1 MREFV
6 AEIGGL
12 QLHMQAEESLF
23 SPEGLDAGTRCMLE
37 AAELSAPLLDLG
49 CGSGI
54 VGIYAAKVLGEAE
67 IYLCDISEQAVG
79 CARRNAAENGV
90 DGVQCLCSDGL
101 DALPPE
107 IKFACILSNPPYH
120 ADFAVPKKFIAQSF
134 RRLKVGGRLYMVT
147 KRRDWYENRL
157 KAVFGGVRV
166 REQAGYFVF
175 EAQKRSEL
183 PPRKQKQAPALSKK
197 LQKKYA
203 GRKK

>member
-12 QLHMQAEESLF
+12 QLRIQAEESLF
-23 SPEGLDAGTRCMLE
+23 SPDGLDAGTRCMLE
-37 AAELSAPLLDLG
+37 MAELSAPLLDLG

-54 VGIYAAKVLGEAE
+54 VGIYAAKKLGEAG
-67 IYLCDISEQAVG
+67 IYLCDIAEQAVD
-79 CARRNAAENGV
+79 CAKRNAAANGV
-90 DGVQCLCSDGL
+90 GGVQCLCSDGL

-107 IKFACILSNPPYH
+107 VQFSCILSNPPYH
-120 ADFAVPKKFIAQSF
+120 ADFAVPKKMIAQSF

-147 KRRDWYENRL
+147 KRRAWYENRL

-175 EAQKRSEL
+175 EAQKRSEQ

-203 GRKK
+203 GRK

>member
-79 CARRNAAENGV
+79 CARRNAAANGV
-90 DGVQCLCSDGL
+90 EGVQCLCSDGL

-120 ADFAVPKKFIAQSF
+120 AVLQCLKNSLRRVFAA
-134 RRLKVGGRLYMVT
+134 
-147 KRRDWYENRL
+147 
-157 KAVFGGVRV
+157 
-166 REQAGYFVF
+166 
-175 EAQKRSEL
+175 
-183 PPRKQKQAPALSKK
+183 
-197 LQKKYA
+197 
-203 GRKK
+203 